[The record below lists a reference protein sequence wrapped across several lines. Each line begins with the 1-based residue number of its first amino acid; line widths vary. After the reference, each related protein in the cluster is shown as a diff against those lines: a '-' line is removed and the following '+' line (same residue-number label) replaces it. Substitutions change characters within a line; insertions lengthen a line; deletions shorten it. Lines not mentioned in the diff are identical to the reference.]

1 MDCRTFHRKLE
12 DYLQDGLD
20 FPARFGME
28 RHAKQCYACEK
39 DVTAALS
46 LRQMA
51 RDLRRVGAPADFE
64 ASLLARIQTEK
75 SHGHFW
81 KLRDLWLF
89 GFEGFSWRVA
99 SVTALVTVLLVGT
112 VTYLHFGTRLE
123 RPPASQAM
131 GRLTN
136 PPAERNAGQG
146 TTAFDLPSSER
157 LGLPNPAAS
166 LGEASAFNIK
176 RSGQISRDNWATPV
190 AEPADSGY
198 VEFLVPFSGDRQLI
212 MQLPRTIRMRY
223 DQPSREYFIRNVS
236 H

>member
-51 RDLRRVGAPADFE
+51 RDLRRIGAPADFE

-75 SHGHFW
+75 SCRRFW
-81 KLRDLWLF
+81 QLRELWLF

-112 VTYLHFGTRLE
+112 VAYLNFGTRLD
-123 RPPASQAM
+123 RPTASQNM
-131 GRLTN
+131 GRLTTLS
-136 PPAERNAGQG
+136 PERNAAQS
-146 TTAFDLPSSER
+146 AAVF
-157 LGLPNPAAS
+157 GLPLPEGLEVSKPGAF
-166 LGEASAFNIK
+166 LGGASAVNIK
-176 RSGQISRDNWATPV
+176 KSGQIGRNDWATPV

-198 VEFLVPFSGDRQLI
+198 IEFLVPFSGDRQLI

>member
-75 SHGHFW
+75 SGRRFW
-81 KLRDLWLF
+81 QLRELWLF

-112 VTYLHFGTRLE
+112 VTYLKFGTRLD
-123 RPPASQAM
+123 RPTASQTM
-131 GRLTN
+131 GRLTA
-136 PPAERNAGQG
+136 PSPERKATQG
-146 TTAFDLPSSER
+146 TAAFDLPSAEG
-157 LGLPNPAAS
+157 LGLFKPLAS
-166 LGEASAFNIK
+166 LGGASAVNIK
-176 RSGQISRDNWATPV
+176 KAGQISPDNWATPV
-190 AEPADSGY
+190 AEPVDSGY
-198 VEFLVPFSGDRQLI
+198 IEFLVPFSGDRQLI

>member
-1 MDCRTFHRKLE
+1 LE

-51 RDLRRVGAPADFE
+51 QDLRRVGAPADFE

-75 SHGHFW
+75 PRRRFW
-81 KLRDLWLF
+81 QLRELWLF

-99 SVTALVTVLLVGT
+99 SITALVTILLVGT
-112 VTYLHFGTRLE
+112 VTYLNFGTRLD
-123 RPPASQAM
+123 RPTVSQTM
-131 GRLTN
+131 GRLTTLSS
-136 PPAERNAGQG
+136 ERNAAQG
-146 TTAFDLPSSER
+146 VTAFDVPSPEG
-157 LGLPNPAAS
+157 LGLPKPGAS
-166 LGEASAFNIK
+166 LDGASAVNIK
-176 RSGQISRDNWATPV
+176 KSGQISQDNWATPV

-198 VEFLVPFSGDRQLI
+198 IEFLVPFSGGRQLI